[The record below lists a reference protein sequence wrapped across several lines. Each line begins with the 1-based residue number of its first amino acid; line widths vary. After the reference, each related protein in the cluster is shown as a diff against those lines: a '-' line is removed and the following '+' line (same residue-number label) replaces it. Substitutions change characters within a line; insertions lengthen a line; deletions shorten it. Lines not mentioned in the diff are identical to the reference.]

1 MDKKIYFNSDIE
13 VGGRHML
20 NIANANPINNDF
32 YIYEDKVI
40 LYQCNILNILS
51 IRLYKFDKKTKKKPF
66 LTLSPLPPES
76 ETKSGERQV

>member
-13 VGGRHML
+13 VGGRNLL
-20 NIANANPINNDF
+20 NIANAYPINNDF

-51 IRLYKFDKKTKKKPF
+51 IRFYKLDKKTKRNRF
-66 LTLSPLPPES
+66 S
-76 ETKSGERQV
+76 R